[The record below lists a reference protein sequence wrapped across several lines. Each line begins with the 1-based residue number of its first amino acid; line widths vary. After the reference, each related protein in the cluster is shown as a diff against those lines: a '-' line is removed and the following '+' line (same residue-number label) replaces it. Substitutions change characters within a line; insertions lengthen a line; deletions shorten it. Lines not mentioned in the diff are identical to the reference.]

1 MALSSFV
8 GQEQADWGL
17 IMAASVLFTIPVV
30 IFFLAVHRR
39 LTTGM
44 VAGSVTG

>member
-1 MALSSFV
+1 
-8 GQEQADWGL
+8 
-17 IMAASVLFTIPVV
+17 MAASVLFTVPVV
-30 IFFLAVHRR
+30 IFFLAVYKR

>member
-1 MALSSFV
+1 VALSSFV
-8 GQEQADWGL
+8 GRSQADWGL
-17 IMAASVLFTIPVV
+17 IMAASVLFTVPVV
-30 IFFLAVHRR
+30 LFFLAVHRR